1 MEESKGLKTGKRWE
15 GKEEH
20 LEKQVG
26 VVELQKENEITQY
39 NEKPVMR
46 GYSPYSS

>member
-1 MEESKGLKTGKRWE
+1 MEESKELKTGKRRE

-26 VVELQKENEITQY
+26 VVEL
-39 NEKPVMR
+39 
-46 GYSPYSS
+46 